1 MASEVEVL
9 RRLAAR
15 ERSEIARSASVLRNN
30 YNVLV
35 EVARLL
41 GTSVN
46 TPYWPKT
53 VLQLDDLRIF
63 WDGYGGSI
71 FLTVDDCTVIA
82 HYDGRVYGSDDR
94 REYECILRV
103 AERVKQLLDRIDRV
117 REELETLREITDI
130 ICATPTCWET
140 KQRLLERQRQ
150 RVLELLRG

>member
-1 MASEVEVL
+1 MASGVEVL
-9 RRLAAR
+9 RRLAVR
-15 ERSEIARSASVLRNN
+15 ERLELDRAASVLRDN

-41 GTSVN
+41 GTSIN

-53 VLQLDDLRIF
+53 ELQLDDLRIF

-71 FLTVDDCTVIA
+71 SLTVYGCTVMA

-117 REELETLREITDI
+117 RGELETLREIADV
-130 ICATPTCWET
+130 ICTTPRCWET
-140 KQRLLERQRQ
+140 RQRLLERQRQ